1 MTEAVTDM
9 RKLFLLRHAKSSWDD
24 PSSEDFDRPL
34 NGRGRKDAKRMG
46 RYMAE
51 QGFRP
56 GIALVSAAARTVAT
70 WELIEP
76 HLEGV
81 PVAIEEE
88 LYEAGKS
95 RLLDRL
101 RRMDE
106 HMDSVLLVGHNP
118 GIGRLA
124 EVLVDH
130 HGDPALL
137 AELAAKFPTGA
148 LAEIG
153 LDIGHWG
160 ELEAGRGRL
169 LSFVRPKDLET
180 ASPAADS
187 AL

>member
-24 PSSEDFDRPL
+24 PGMDDFDRPL
-34 NGRGRKDAKRMG
+34 NGRGRKDARRMG
-46 RYMAE
+46 QYMAR

-56 GIALVSAAARTVAT
+56 GIALVSGAARTRAT

-81 PVAIEEE
+81 PVAIEGE
-88 LYEAGKS
+88 LYEATKA

-101 RRMDE
+101 RQMDD
-106 HMDSVLLVGHNP
+106 HMESVLLIGHNP

-124 EVLVDH
+124 EVLADH
-130 HGDPALL
+130 HGAPALL
-137 AELAAKFPTGA
+137 ARLAEKFPTGA
-148 LAEIG
+148 LAVLE
-153 LDIGHWG
+153 LDISHWG
-160 ELEAGRGRL
+160 ELEAGRGSL
-169 LSFVRPKDLET
+169 ATFIRPKDLET
-180 ASPAADS
+180 PSPAGES

>member
-24 PSSEDFDRPL
+24 PALEDFDRPL

-51 QGFRP
+51 QGIRP
-56 GIALVSAAARTVAT
+56 GIALVSGAARTRAT
-70 WELIEP
+70 WDLVEP

-81 PVAIEEE
+81 PVSIEDE
-88 LYEAGKS
+88 LYEAGKA
-95 RLLDRL
+95 RLLTRL
-101 RRMDE
+101 RGLDE
-106 HMDSVLLVGHNP
+106 HMDSALLIGHNP

-124 EVLVDH
+124 EVLADH
-130 HGDPALL
+130 HGEPALL

-148 LAEIG
+148 LAVIE
-153 LDIGHWG
+153 LDITHWG

-169 LSFVRPKDLET
+169 AAFVRPKDLE
-180 ASPAADS
+180 DG
-187 AL
+187 

>member
-1 MTEAVTDM
+1 MTEAVTEM

-24 PSSEDFDRPL
+24 PAAEDFDRPL

-51 QGFRP
+51 QGLRP
-56 GIALVSAAARTVAT
+56 GMALVSGAARTRAT

-81 PVAIEEE
+81 PVAIEAE
-88 LYEAGKS
+88 LYEAGKA
-95 RLLDRL
+95 RLLTRL
-101 RRMDE
+101 RQLDE
-106 HMDSVLLVGHNP
+106 HMDSVLLIGHNP

-124 EVLVDH
+124 EVLADH

-137 AELAAKFPTGA
+137 AALGEKFPTGA
-148 LAEIG
+148 LAVID
-153 LDIGHWG
+153 LDIAHWG

-169 LSFVRPKDLET
+169 AAFIRPRDLET
-180 ASPAADS
+180 PSPAGDS